1 VLCLSFVLA
10 CGSNPSG
17 PPCDVRTDRM
27 DLTLTMLARD
37 NTVFY
42 AAPGMKVL
50 ELPDGARIE
59 QRGPSILINADGEV
73 VFQGQAIGTSREM
86 LNERLSMMADSLRS
100 WEPLYVVADP
110 ELTLGVLDEVLAAVP
125 SIFETRLAGYGVQVP
140 LDVYQQRLRE
150 SSSVKRFEKEMAKAD
165 PGSKATYLAKA
176 IEEAI
181 GGDCPQLSM
190 VFGGVAMLGEDKGT
204 YMAREM
210 PRALAECKCSVKDAD
225 LIEFSMYTIFG
236 AFERPQRWI
245 PLQREHGASMATV
258 QNLVR

>member
-1 VLCLSFVLA
+1 MLCLLVA
-10 CGSNPSG
+10 MGCGSSASG

-37 NTVFY
+37 QTVFY
-42 AAPGMKVL
+42 PAPGMKVL
-50 ELPDGARIE
+50 ELPDGARVE
-59 QRGPSILINADGEV
+59 QRGPSIIIKADGEV
-73 VFQGQAIGTSREM
+73 VLRGQSLGTSREM
-86 LNERLSMMADSLRS
+86 LHERLSIMADQAGYG
-100 WEPLYVVADP
+100 EPLYVVADP

-125 SIFETRLAGYGVQVP
+125 SVFETRLAGYGNQTP

-150 SSSVKRFEKEMAKAD
+150 SASVKRFEKEMANAD

-176 IEEAI
+176 IEKAI

-190 VFGGVAMLGEDKGT
+190 VFGSMAVLGEDKGT
-204 YMAREM
+204 YMARET

-225 LIEFSMYTIFG
+225 LIEFTMYTLFG
-236 AFERPQRWI
+236 AFDRPQRWI